1 MWYEDT
7 VAAVSTPLQTAA
19 LGVVRVSGPAALSI
33 VGQIFSGP
41 VQKVAGG
48 TALHGY
54 IRDGQTLIDE
64 VVVTVFRAP
73 HSYTGEDVAEISCH
87 GSPFILRCVM
97 RLLIG
102 CGARAASAGEFTK
115 RAFINGKLDLTRAE
129 AVADL
134 INSETKLQ
142 AASAVGGLR
151 GGIWD
156 RIEPIRAELVG
167 LAAQMLA
174 FIDFPDDDISDL
186 SPQTI
191 RQTVLSALGQTQAL
205 AEGFDKGRVIRS
217 GVRVCICGRP
227 NAGKSTLM
235 NRLLGCERSIVTGDE
250 GTTRDVVEDSVVID
264 GVKFVLSD
272 TAGIRRASS
281 EAERIGVDRAGDN
294 MRAADLLLCVFDASA
309 ALSDADRSF
318 INEALACSGRKIAV
332 LNKLD
337 LGQAEYDMPGFDSY
351 VRVSAARGDG
361 AEELRRAMSE
371 LAGCGNLPS
380 DGSVINNLR
389 QYECVVRA
397 AEALQRAA
405 DGAAPDAQLQD
416 IEEAIDAL
424 GSLTGRSASEDIIN
438 DIFSRFCVGK

>member
-1 MWYEDT
+1 M
-7 VAAVSTPLQTAA
+7 
-19 LGVVRVSGPAALSI
+19 
-33 VGQIFSGP
+33 
-41 VQKVAGG
+41 
-48 TALHGY
+48 
-54 IRDGQTLIDE
+54 
-64 VVVTVFRAP
+64 
-73 HSYTGEDVAEISCH
+73 
-87 GSPFILRCVM
+87 
-97 RLLIG
+97 
-102 CGARAASAGEFTK
+102 
-115 RAFINGKLDLTRAE
+115 
-129 AVADL
+129 ADL

-272 TAGIRRASS
+272 TAAF
-281 EAERIGVDRAGDN
+281 AGP
-294 MRAADLLLCVFDASA
+294 
-309 ALSDADRSF
+309 
-318 INEALACSGRKIAV
+318 
-332 LNKLD
+332 
-337 LGQAEYDMPGFDSY
+337 QARPN
-351 VRVSAARGDG
+351 A
-361 AEELRRAMSE
+361 
-371 LAGCGNLPS
+371 
-380 DGSVINNLR
+380 
-389 QYECVVRA
+389 
-397 AEALQRAA
+397 
-405 DGAAPDAQLQD
+405 
-416 IEEAIDAL
+416 
-424 GSLTGRSASEDIIN
+424 
-438 DIFSRFCVGK
+438 